1 MDVNGGSSRRAAR
14 PGNSTGQKSTSGGKQ
29 RRNGRKNGAFPPAC
43 GKQKRRQRTAEPSFR
58 NGTHLSSVIASIV
71 LSRRVSTNGLGPKD
85 HARDS
90 VSKVLIP
97 DIELR
102 RPAPHG
108 TAFARVNGGDTC
120 RHSRQL

>member
-1 MDVNGGSSRRAAR
+1 MVARQDARRGPATPRDRNPPREACSAVTAGKTWHSPQRAESRKGGNVRRSLHSEMVPTCRASLR
-14 PGNSTGQKSTSGGKQ
+14 PSYSADS
-29 RRNGRKNGAFPPAC
+29 
-43 GKQKRRQRTAEPSFR
+43 
-58 NGTHLSSVIASIV
+58 
-71 LSRRVSTNGLGPKD
+71 VSTNGLGPKD

-102 RPAPHG
+102 RTAPHG
-108 TAFARVNGGDTC
+108 TAFARMNGGDTC

>member
-1 MDVNGGSSRRAAR
+1 MVAR
-14 PGNSTGQKSTSGGKQ
+14 QDARHGPATPRDRNPPREACSGVTAGKTWHS
-29 RRNGRKNGAFPPAC
+29 PPAC